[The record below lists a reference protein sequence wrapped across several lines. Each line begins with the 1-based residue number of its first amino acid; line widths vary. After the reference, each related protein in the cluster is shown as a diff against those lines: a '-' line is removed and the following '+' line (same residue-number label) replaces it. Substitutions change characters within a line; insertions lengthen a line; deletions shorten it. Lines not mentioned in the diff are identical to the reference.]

1 MINIKKR
8 KGISL
13 IVLIITII
21 VVIILATVVI
31 LTISKNNPIKSAK
44 EATFKEDVRNFQNDL
59 SFTISKQYTENQGN
73 RDTKINTQ
81 SIPAT
86 FDEMKN
92 YILNYTKKYDKKLGI
107 EDDELVYFPDEVSID
122 EKKWL
127 EDLGIKPWGANIEEA
142 SQDIFKW
149 DANDDTKI
157 IGYNAEPLKE
167 YLLRNNNILK
177 IPEKCKTIGGY
188 CFKECNSLVRVIVPE
203 SVTDIGAGTFSG
215 CSSIT
220 DIVLPKNIKLIR
232 SQTFS
237 GCINLQNV
245 TIPNSVTKIEE
256 RAFYRCTS
264 LTSITI
270 PDSVKYL
277 GSSAFRHC
285 NNLTTVIIGNNVTS
299 IGSVAFEDCTSLKD
313 ITIPESLTSIGDGA
327 FNDTLWY
334 KNKEDGLVYINNI
347 LYKYKGDM
355 PKNTSVTIK
364 DGTTRITGY
373 AFAGCSNLMSIIIPD
388 SVISIGDGAFGGCS
402 LTSITIPDS
411 VKYIGWSAFYNCTNL
426 TDIIIPEGITEM
438 SNYIFSG
445 CSSLVSINIPNSVN
459 RIGWYAFSNC
469 TSLTNITFNGTIE
482 EWNNITKSS
491 DWRDDSNIQTITCSD
506 GVITL

>member
-21 VVIILATVVI
+21 VVIILASIVI

-44 EATFKEDVRNFQNDL
+44 EATFKEDIRNFQNDL
-59 SFTISKQYTENQGN
+59 LLTISKQYTENQGN

-92 YILNYTKKYDKKLGI
+92 YISNYTKKYDKKLGI
-107 EDDELVYFPDEVSID
+107 EDDELVYFPDEVSTD

-127 EDLGIKPWGANIEEA
+127 EDLGIKPWGSNIEEA

-167 YLLRNNNILK
+167 YLSRNNNILK
-177 IPEKCKTIGGY
+177 IPDRCKKIGSSA
-188 CFKECNSLVRVIVPE
+188 FQ
-203 SVTDIGAGTFSG
+203 D
-215 CSSIT
+215 CSSLT
-220 DIVLPKNIKLIR
+220 NIV
-232 SQTFS
+232 
-237 GCINLQNV
+237 
-245 TIPNSVTKIEE
+245 IPNSVTRIDDAAFWGCNALVSIIIPDTVKSIDASAFHSCTSLTSITLPYGITDIWGNTFGGCSSLKNITIPSSVTHI
-256 RAFYRCTS
+256 RDGAFYSCTS

-313 ITIPESLTSIGDGA
+313 ITIPESLTSIGSEA

-388 SVISIGDGAFGGCS
+388 SIISIGDKAFYGCSS

-411 VKYIGWSAFYNCTNL
+411 VKYIGW
-426 TDIIIPEGITEM
+426 
-438 SNYIFSG
+438 
-445 CSSLVSINIPNSVN
+445 
-459 RIGWYAFSNC
+459 YAFFNC

-491 DWRDDSNIQTITCSD
+491 DWKNSSNIQTITCSD
-506 GVITL
+506 GVINLE